1 MQEGQENENWI
12 PKIIKIFST
21 PEQNSESA
29 MEVDEETMSKRKG
42 INLKPCVKEHEN
54 VTVQILFTLLAE
66 SANPAPSG
74 NDTIVNEPQPGTS
87 SSSVSQYSGDLFERT
102 SKVKESVDYSG
113 NRWQDAKTGKSCL
126 PQRAGLIKSIL
137 NFLKKAIQ
145 DQALNESMRTVM
157 EGSLPSSL
165 KHVIS
170 NSDYYGPNLF
180 LLATDVV
187 TVYIFQEP
195 SLLSTLQDNYLTDV
209 VLQAMLVK
217 EVNFSINLYIKPL
230 VNFIFIE
237 F

>member
-1 MQEGQENENWI
+1 M
-12 PKIIKIFST
+12 
-21 PEQNSESA
+21 
-29 MEVDEETMSKRKG
+29 
-42 INLKPCVKEHEN
+42 
-54 VTVQILFTLLAE
+54 
-66 SANPAPSG
+66 
-74 NDTIVNEPQPGTS
+74 
-87 SSSVSQYSGDLFERT
+87 
-102 SKVKESVDYSG
+102 KESVDYSG

-145 DQALNESMRTVM
+145 DQALSESMRTVM

-217 EVNFSINLYIKPL
+217 EVNGIYMFLKISKNKSRVFS
-230 VNFIFIE
+230 FE
-237 F
+237 